1 MNGTRLGRGRGGR
14 LAVYVG
20 CGMVVIL
27 LVFLYRAA
35 TSEMA
40 RLQELNVQCS
50 HQQEALAAQLQ
61 VIFEYKVRLEKSLAE
76 EKSSN
81 AAVKQE
87 LQQRASRE
95 KSLRDKDSIEAMQR
109 FNSLQQTYKLLQTEH
124 QDLKEECK
132 KRDQQ
137 ALEDTSKLETTLR
150 ELRSRIRQARED
162 KEKALEHLKNKF
174 LELDTQK
181 NELEQKYNDMLKN
194 NVDTDST
201 IEHLR
206 KEVIQL
212 KRELDEARKLSRKAT
227 SPGSSV
233 ANPQAVA
240 SQAKSGEE
248 ENADKPVDRSQQQ
261 QSTVTASLMKSIPA
275 VKLET
280 STPANS
286 GNPMSTFA
294 DKSLPIAKPVLKSKL
309 PVGVPPIPVI
319 IDQKLENREEKQ
331 DEVAR
336 KKEEPKKKG
345 LDSKEQ
351 EGENGNLDS
360 PFEAVPARRA
370 DEQVVPER
378 RGNGWFNV
386 GPGVQEIGDE
396 LNHIRL
402 AGMDGGGERVDV
414 GDDQYEG
421 VEYDKEPQQK
431 DSDLRLVEGE
441 DEDEDDQIDY
451 PQNLKQDKRE

>member
-162 KEKALEHLKNKF
+162 KEKALEHLKTKF

-194 NVDTDST
+194 NEDTDST

-212 KRELDEARKLSRKAT
+212 KRELDEAK
-227 SPGSSV
+227 V
-233 ANPQAVA
+233 NQFF
-240 SQAKSGEE
+240 
-248 ENADKPVDRSQQQ
+248 
-261 QSTVTASLMKSIPA
+261 SI
-275 VKLET
+275 T
-280 STPANS
+280 
-286 GNPMSTFA
+286 
-294 DKSLPIAKPVLKSKL
+294 
-309 PVGVPPIPVI
+309 
-319 IDQKLENREEKQ
+319 
-331 DEVAR
+331 
-336 KKEEPKKKG
+336 
-345 LDSKEQ
+345 
-351 EGENGNLDS
+351 
-360 PFEAVPARRA
+360 
-370 DEQVVPER
+370 
-378 RGNGWFNV
+378 
-386 GPGVQEIGDE
+386 
-396 LNHIRL
+396 
-402 AGMDGGGERVDV
+402 
-414 GDDQYEG
+414 
-421 VEYDKEPQQK
+421 
-431 DSDLRLVEGE
+431 
-441 DEDEDDQIDY
+441 
-451 PQNLKQDKRE
+451 